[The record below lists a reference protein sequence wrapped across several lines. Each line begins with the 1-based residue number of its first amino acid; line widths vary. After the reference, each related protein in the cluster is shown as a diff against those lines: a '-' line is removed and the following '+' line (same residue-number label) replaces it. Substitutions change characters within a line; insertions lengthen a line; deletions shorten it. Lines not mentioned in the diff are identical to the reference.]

1 MSQDLTQRL
10 HDYFAENPDLGV
22 VSAYL
27 YGSHA
32 EGRAH
37 RESDVD
43 VGVLLDWDVHPD
55 KKERFDLRV
64 RLTAE
69 VMHALGENRV
79 DLVVL
84 NDVSPELGR
93 KVVRDGLRVFR
104 ADEETDKAYVRDV
117 QLRAADLVPWLERMR
132 KRKLEVLR
140 R

>member
-1 MSQDLTQRL
+1 MARDLPQLL
-10 HDYFAENPDLGV
+10 HGYFAEHPDLGI
-22 VSAYL
+22 VSVYL

-32 EGRAH
+32 EGRSH

-43 VGVLLDWDVHPD
+43 VGVLLDWDEHPD
-55 KKERFDLRV
+55 EKERFDLRV

-69 VMHALGENRV
+69 VMHALSENRI

-93 KVVRDGLRVFR
+93 KVIRDGTRVFC
-104 ADEETDKAYVRDV
+104 ADEETDQAYVRDV

-132 KRKLEVLR
+132 KRKLEALR

>member
-1 MSQDLTQRL
+1 MKTLLIDKLCRFFTDR
-10 HDYFAENPDLGV
+10 PDLGV

-43 VGVLLDWDVHPD
+43 VGVLLDWQAHPD
-55 KKERFDLRV
+55 RRERLDLRV
-64 RLTAE
+64 RLTADL
-69 VMHALGENRV
+69 MHALAKNEI

-93 KVVRDGLRVFR
+93 KVIRDGVRAFCADAEADRV
-104 ADEETDKAYVRDV
+104 YVRDV

-132 KRKLEVLR
+132 RRKLELLR
-140 R
+140 G